1 MRRPKSGGA
10 RGSPGCSRGREMT
23 DRGLSRRRFTQSLG
37 IVVASFALAPAV
49 AFGQTPGTLPFSVR
63 NNRKLEGWIRLEPD
77 ETVTVFTGKA
87 ELGQGI
93 LTALAQIAAE
103 ELDVEFD
110 KIRMVSADTARG
122 PDEQYTFGS
131 QSVEQSGGAIR
142 AAGAEARSILLA
154 AAARRFGVRPEDL
167 HAKAGIIAAPDGK
180 HATFWEVAKADP
192 DLLKGDITGVAAPK
206 NLSEYSIVGKS
217 INRID

>member
-63 NNRKLEGWIRLEPD
+63 NNRRLEGWIRLEPD

-93 LTALAQIAAE
+93 LTVLAQIAAE
-103 ELDVEFD
+103 ELDVGFE
-110 KIRMVSADTARG
+110 KIRMVAADTSRG

-131 QSVEQSGGAIR
+131 QSVEQSGSAIR
-142 AAGAEARSILLA
+142 AACAEARGILVA
-154 AAARRFGVRPEDL
+154 AAARRFNVRPEEL
-167 HAKAGIIAAPDGK
+167 RIKAGIIAAPDGK
-180 HATFWEVAKADP
+180 RVTFWEVASADP
-192 DLLKGDITGVAAPK
+192 GLLRGDIAVATVPK
-206 NLSEYSIVGKS
+206 KP
-217 INRID
+217 